1 MKDISKLVMTEDYSA
16 AFSSNIHD
24 DTYSELHNDV
34 RINNHIS
41 ESGLNIVR
49 SLSTPIS
56 ASDSKPEVGKNVNE
70 LISFVL
76 DDDFEQ

>member
-1 MKDISKLVMTEDYSA
+1 MIFHDTCSKL
-16 AFSSNIHD
+16 
-24 DTYSELHNDV
+24 HNYV
-34 RINNHIS
+34 TINNLFS
-41 ESGLNIVR
+41 EDCLNIVKK
-49 SLSTPIS
+49 LSTSIS

>member
-1 MKDISKLVMTEDYSA
+1 MIEDYSA
-16 AFSSNIHD
+16 AISINIYD
-24 DTYSELHNDV
+24 NICSELHNDV
-34 RINNHIS
+34 TINNHMS
-41 ESGLNIVR
+41 ENGWNIVR
-49 SLSTPIS
+49 SLSTSIS